1 MSMPYGQV
9 PPGWYDVGSGHQRW
23 WDGQQWQQYAPE
35 QPRHMAGPMTAS
47 QINVRREAVYTRQQ
61 TGHSLIVWIL
71 ASVFLWFPV
80 IWVIYYTISPN
91 HYWHA

>member
-1 MSMPYGQV
+1 
-9 PPGWYDVGSGHQRW
+9 
-23 WDGQQWQQYAPE
+23 
-35 QPRHMAGPMTAS
+35 MTAS